1 MENGTPPGQALLA
14 DWLTFS
20 QVQARSLAV
29 LRQEIKR
36 TSDMV
41 ENSTLEISSGFRDLA
56 SSAHVQ
62 SCRVQDI
69 IASANRVVVDGEVIP
84 FDRVM
89 LSMQEILVQMVNNIV
104 TLSMQAMRMVYLLDD
119 VVHDVE
125 EVEKCIG
132 DIGEINQQT
141 SFLALNASIEAAR
154 AGAAGTTF
162 HVVAGEV
169 RQLSAGT
176 GALAERMRLT
186 VGAVA
191 QGVRRGYDILRTIAE
206 TDLSPQLLA
215 KERIDLAMSSLIQQS
230 EHFADVLA
238 DAAGA
243 SEGISANIGKI
254 ITRMQFQDLAKQR
267 LDHIVD
273 GMEVMEA
280 GIVDLDKATIAALPA
295 DFTAPQSPA
304 WLEDL
309 ISAQQLPDARNRFLR
324 QMLLGGTALDETGAL
339 DLPGAA
345 DDDQVE
351 LF

>member
-1 MENGTPPGQALLA
+1 
-14 DWLTFS
+14 
-20 QVQARSLAV
+20 
-29 LRQEIKR
+29 
-36 TSDMV
+36 
-41 ENSTLEISSGFRDLA
+41 
-56 SSAHVQ
+56 
-62 SCRVQDI
+62 
-69 IASANRVVVDGEVIP
+69 VVVDGEVIP

-89 LSMQEILVQMVNNIV
+89 LSMQEILVEMVNNIV

-176 GALAERMRLT
+176 GALAERMRVT

-230 EHFADVLA
+230 EHFADVLS

-243 SEGISANIGKI
+243 SEAISGNIGQI

-273 GMEVMEA
+273 GMTVMEA
-280 GIVDLDKATIAALPA
+280 GLTDLDKDSIAALPP
-295 DFTAPQSPA
+295 DFTPPQSPA
-304 WLEDL
+304 WLENL
-309 ISAQQLPDARNRFLR
+309 ISTQQLPAARDRFLR
-324 QMLLGGTALDETGAL
+324 QALLGGTALDDIGAL

>member
-1 MENGTPPGQALLA
+1 MANATSPGKALLA

-20 QVQARSLAV
+20 STQTRCLDALRLEVQ
-29 LRQEIKR
+29 R

-41 ENSTLEISSGFRDLA
+41 ENSTLDISSGFRELA
-56 SSAHVQ
+56 GSAHIQ

-69 IASANRVVVDGEVIP
+69 IASANRVEVDGEQVP
-84 FDRVM
+84 FDQVM
-89 LSMQEILVQMVNNIV
+89 LVMQDILVQMVNNIV

-176 GALAERMRLT
+176 GALAERMRVT

-191 QGVRRGYDILRTIAE
+191 GGVRRGYDILRTIAE

-215 KERIDLAMSSLIQQS
+215 KERIDLAMSSLIKQS
-230 EHFADVLA
+230 EHFATVLA

-243 SEGISANIGKI
+243 SDTISAHIGQI

-273 GMEVMEA
+273 GMVVMKA
-280 GIVDLDKATIAALPA
+280 GLEDLEKATRSSLPA
-295 DFTAPQSPA
+295 DFPSADSPA
-304 WLEDL
+304 LVDRL
-309 ISAQQLPDARNRFLR
+309 LAGMNLPDARNRYLR
-324 QMLLGGTALDETGAL
+324 QVLLNGTALDEIGAL
-339 DLPGAA
+339 DLPGTT